1 MSEKHIT
8 KRSAEMLNKG
18 KTDFA
23 RVDAM
28 TDEEIETA
36 MRDDPDWA
44 DLMDIDWSKAELVHP
59 ARKKPV
65 SIRLDEDIIAYF
77 KKMGRG
83 YQTRINMVLRSY
95 MEHKARDED

>member
-44 DLMDIDWSKAELVHP
+44 DLMDIDWSKGMARAWEQIALDP
-59 ARKKPV
+59 AV
-65 SIRLDEDIIAYF
+65 SCSIDLGKFGLCLCLDERFAQPRRF
-77 KKMGRG
+77 K
-83 YQTRINMVLRSY
+83 L
-95 MEHKARDED
+95 ALEDG